1 MGLESLLASTLR
13 FPRLPF
19 STPPADARM
28 ILANSSPTSPLPDA
42 EAAKMAASNF
52 TTAHRTTATT
62 ATTTSSTHE
71 TNGDRANYS
80 IASSAKR
87 SGVLMNAPSGSVASG
102 QALDELLPR
111 WNNGRVSDVDRQR
124 PSLYH
129 EADKSTVASSSSSS
143 TGSNSSAAGSSS
155 RRRPASAIYT
165 RHIPNLPSPN
175 VLHYVPV
182 SVHPSSTHVPLFT
195 SWHQITRVA
204 GGWDQA
210 WSEEKQRR
218 YLEGVQSSDW
228 QLGLIG
234 YWSDSERAL
243 GEPWGYIEIYWAKV
257 SGLCARKSVRIIVCL
272 SPFSCP
278 SLTLSD
284 FSAPLHRK
292 DSNLTP
298 FYDFP
303 EHTMGLHALV
313 GEQRF
318 RGPDRVRAWMTSA
331 VEVSQSQLVAIL
343 GIGQSDNDVHLL
355 QRYDHLPSS
364 SDDVPASAEVRIG
377 RL

>member
-42 EAAKMAASNF
+42 EAAKMAASSF
-52 TTAHRTTATT
+52 STAHRTTATT

-111 WNNGRVSDVDRQR
+111 WNNGRVSDADRQR

-129 EADKSTVASSSSSS
+129 EAGKSIVATSSSSSC
-143 TGSNSSAAGSSS
+143 GAGSSS
-155 RRRPASAIYT
+155 RRPASAIYT
-165 RHIPNLPSPN
+165 RHIPNLPSPT

-182 SVHPSSTHVPLFT
+182 SVHPASSHVALFT
-195 SWHQITRVA
+195 SWHQIPRVT

-234 YWSDSERAL
+234 YWSDSEQEL
-243 GEPWGYIEIYWAKV
+243 GDPWGYIEIYWAKV
-257 SGLCARKSVRIIVCL
+257 SELCARRSVR
-272 SPFSCP
+272 S
-278 SLTLSD
+278 
-284 FSAPLHRK
+284 
-292 DSNLTP
+292 
-298 FYDFP
+298 
-303 EHTMGLHALV
+303 E
-313 GEQRF
+313 
-318 RGPDRVRAWMTSA
+318 
-331 VEVSQSQLVAIL
+331 
-343 GIGQSDNDVHLL
+343 
-355 QRYDHLPSS
+355 
-364 SDDVPASAEVRIG
+364 
-377 RL
+377 